1 LTALRKNFI
10 IIIVAL
16 FHASGVLSLVSEG
29 SLLSI
34 GQASWGNVPS
44 LYAEPNLAPI
54 DTTGTTIHGFRII
67 NTYPHDPEA
76 FTQGLVFHKGYLY
89 EGTGLHGHSTL
100 RKVELKTG
108 GILKSHRL
116 PIEYFGEGITI
127 WQNKLI
133 QLTWQSH
140 TGFIYDLQS
149 FRLLRMFSYPTEGW
163 GITCD
168 GNNLIMS
175 DGTAFLRF
183 LDPRKFTVVKQI
195 EVKDRGRPVP
205 YLNELEYIKGEIFA
219 NVWDTG
225 YIARIS
231 PQTGRV
237 LGWIDLRGLYRLVDN
252 GKRVDVLN
260 GIAYDT
266 KNNRLFVT
274 GKFWPKLFEIRLEAQ
289 K

>member
-1 LTALRKNFI
+1 LTALRKNIF

-16 FHASGVLSLVSEG
+16 FHTSGALSLVSEE

-34 GQASWGNVPS
+34 GQASWESVPS
-44 LYAEPNLAPI
+44 LYAEPNLALI
-54 DTTGTTIHGFRII
+54 DTTGATIHGFRII
-67 NTYPHDPEA
+67 NTYPHDSEA

-108 GILKSHRL
+108 RILKSHRL

-149 FRLLRMFSYPTEGW
+149 FRLLETFSYPTEGW

-175 DGTAFLRF
+175 DGTAILRF
-183 LDPRKFTVVKQI
+183 LDPRKFTVVRQI

-205 YLNELEYIKGEIFA
+205 YLNELEYINGEIFA
-219 NVWDTG
+219 NIWDTG

-237 LGWIDLRGLYRLVDN
+237 LGWIDLRELYRLVDN

-260 GIAYDT
+260 GIAYDA
-266 KNNRLFVT
+266 KNDRLFVT

>member
-1 LTALRKNFI
+1 M
-10 IIIVAL
+10 
-16 FHASGVLSLVSEG
+16 
-29 SLLSI
+29 SI
-34 GQASWGNVPS
+34 GQASWGNASS

-54 DTTGTTIHGFRII
+54 DTTGATIHGFRII

-89 EGTGLHGHSTL
+89 EGTGRHGHSTL

-149 FRLLRMFSYPTEGW
+149 FRLLRTFSYPTEGW

-175 DGTAFLRF
+175 DGTAILRF
-183 LDPRKFTVVKQI
+183 LDPRKFTMVKQI
-195 EVKDRGRPVP
+195 EVKDRGRPIP

-219 NVWDTG
+219 NIWDTG

>member
-1 LTALRKNFI
+1 MRKFFF

-16 FHASGVLSLVSEG
+16 FHTSGALSLVSEEY
-29 SLLSI
+29 LLSI
-34 GQASWGNVPS
+34 GQAFWGNVPS

-54 DTTGTTIHGFRII
+54 DTTGATIHGFRII

-100 RKVELKTG
+100 RKVELRTG
-108 GILKSHRL
+108 RLLKSHRL
-116 PIEYFGEGITI
+116 PIEFFGEGITI

-140 TGFIYDLQS
+140 TGFIYDHQS
-149 FRLLRMFSYPTEGW
+149 FRLMGTFSYPTEGW

-175 DGTAFLRF
+175 NGTAILRF
-183 LDPRKFTVVKQI
+183 IDPRKFTVVKQI

-237 LGWIDLRGLYRLVDN
+237 LGWIDLRGLYRLVDD
-252 GKRVDVLN
+252 GKRADVLN

>member
-1 LTALRKNFI
+1 LRKNFF

-16 FHASGVLSLVSEG
+16 FHASGALSLVSEE

-54 DTTGTTIHGFRII
+54 DTTGTTIHGFRAV

-76 FTQGLVFHKGYLY
+76 FIQGLVFHKGYLY

-149 FRLLRMFSYPTEGW
+149 FRLLRTFSYPTEGW

-175 DGTAFLRF
+175 DGTAILHF

-195 EVKDRGRPVP
+195 EVKDRGRPIP

-219 NVWDTG
+219 NIWDTG

-274 GKFWPKLFEIRLEAQ
+274 GKFWPKLFEIRLESQ

>member
-1 LTALRKNFI
+1 VRKTFFTIIIALFLTAGIFAVISDRFSLPAVYI
-10 IIIVAL
+10 IPGIT
-16 FHASGVLSLVSEG
+16 
-29 SLLSI
+29 
-34 GQASWGNVPS
+34 PS

-54 DTTGTTIHGFRII
+54 DTTGTTFHGFRAV

-108 GILKSHRL
+108 RILKSHRL

-149 FRLLRMFSYPTEGW
+149 FRLLRTFSYPTEGW

-168 GNNLIMS
+168 GKNLIMS
-175 DGTAFLRF
+175 DGTAILRF

-195 EVKDRGRPVP
+195 EVQDRGRPVP

-219 NVWDTG
+219 NIWDTG

-274 GKFWPKLFEIRLEAQ
+274 GKFWPKLFEIRLESQ